1 MRLFAA
7 DALLPTGWAR
17 DVAVTVDADGTIT
30 GVETD
35 VAAGAAVCVKGPLVP
50 GMPNLH
56 SHAFQRALAGR
67 TGRAAAEGSVTDS
80 FWTWRAA
87 MYAFLDRVDPDAF
100 EAIATQ
106 AYVEM
111 VKAGYTAV
119 AEFHYVHHD
128 ARGWAYANPAEL
140 AERVVAAAERAGIA
154 LTLLPVFYAHS
165 SFGGAPPAAAQR
177 RFVHTPDSYARL
189 VADLAAG
196 AAARGYMLG
205 VAPHSL
211 RAATPDELATIVALA
226 PAAGPIHIH
235 AAEQVQE
242 VADCVAA
249 LGCRP
254 VEWLLRHAHVD
265 ARWCVVHAT
274 HMTVEEKAR
283 LAASGAVAG
292 LAPTTEADLG
302 DGVFPA
308 RGYVDRGGALGI
320 GSDSNTRID
329 PFAELRQLE
338 YSQRLFRLER
348 NVLGRG
354 NVPVGQALWMHAAGG
369 GARAIAQP
377 TGAILRGRRADLL
390 VLDADDPALAAQSAG
405 DVLDAAM
412 FGPCRRPVR
421 DVIVGGRWVVRD
433 GMHPEERTALAAYRA
448 TLARLAAA

>member
-1 MRLFAA
+1 MKLFAE
-7 DALLPTGWAR
+7 DALLPEGWAR
-17 DVAVTVDADGTIT
+17 NVAVTVDADGMIAQ
-30 GVETD
+30 VETN
-35 VAAGAAVCVKGPLVP
+35 AAGTAAAAVAGPLVP

-67 TGRAAAEGSVTDS
+67 TGRASADPSTADS

-106 AYVEM
+106 SFVEM

-128 ARGWAYANPAEL
+128 ARGRAYANPAEL
-140 AERVVAAAERAGIA
+140 AQRIVAAAQRAGIA

-165 SFGGAPPAAAQR
+165 GFGGAPPTAAQR
-177 RFVHTPDSYARL
+177 RFVHSPDSFGRL
-189 VADLAAG
+189 LEILAAD
-196 AAARGYMLG
+196 AAARRYALG
-205 VAPHSL
+205 VALHSL
-211 RAATPDELATIVALA
+211 RAVTPDELAAVVALA
-226 PAAGPIHIH
+226 PAGGPIHIH

-254 VEWLLRHAHVD
+254 VDWLLRHARID

-274 HMTVEEKAR
+274 HLTTDEKQR

-308 RGYVDRGGALGI
+308 RRYVERGGALGI
-320 GSDSNTRID
+320 GSDSNTAID
-329 PFAELRQLE
+329 PYAELRQLE
-338 YSQRLFRLER
+338 TSQRLFRLER
-348 NVLGRG
+348 NVLARRDL
-354 NVPVGQALWMHAAGG
+354 PVGQFLYTLAAGG
-369 GARAIAQP
+369 GARAIGQP
-377 TGAILRGRRADLL
+377 IGAIARGWRADLV
-390 VLDADDPALAAQSAG
+390 VLNADDPALVSQSVG
-405 DVLDAAM
+405 DVLDAAI
-412 FGPCRRPVR
+412 FGPCRQPVR
-421 DVIVGGRWVVRD
+421 DVMVGGRWVVRD
-433 GMHPEERTALAAYRA
+433 GRHPDERAVLADYRA
-448 TLARLAAA
+448 ALARLAT